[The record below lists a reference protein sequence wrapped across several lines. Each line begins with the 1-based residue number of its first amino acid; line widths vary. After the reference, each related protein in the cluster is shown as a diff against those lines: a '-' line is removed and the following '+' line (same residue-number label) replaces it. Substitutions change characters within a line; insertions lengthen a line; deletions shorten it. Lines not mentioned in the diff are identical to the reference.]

1 MKHLK
6 LFAALAL
13 TAAMTVSLAGCQ
25 GKAAS
30 SPDAGT
36 QAAADSGQTDSNGSA
51 SGEAGAKAPADGQAA
66 PGGGSEPF
74 KVALMIGIGG
84 LGDGGRSGGCQG

>member
-51 SGEAGAKAPADGQAA
+51 SGEAGAKARLTARLPQAA
-66 PGGGSEPF
+66 VQS
-74 KVALMIGIGG
+74 LS
-84 LGDGGRSGGCQG
+84 R

>member
-36 QAAADSGQTDSNGSA
+36 QQPQTPAKQIPTDQLPVKPAQKPRLTARLPLAAVQSLS
-51 SGEAGAKAPADGQAA
+51 
-66 PGGGSEPF
+66 
-74 KVALMIGIGG
+74 
-84 LGDGGRSGGCQG
+84 R

>member
-66 PGGGSEPF
+66 PAAAQSLSRLP
-74 KVALMIGIGG
+74 L
-84 LGDGGRSGGCQG
+84 

>member
-25 GKAAS
+25 GKAKQIPTDQLPVKPAQK
-30 SPDAGT
+30 PRLTARLPL
-36 QAAADSGQTDSNGSA
+36 AAVQSLS
-51 SGEAGAKAPADGQAA
+51 
-66 PGGGSEPF
+66 
-74 KVALMIGIGG
+74 
-84 LGDGGRSGGCQG
+84 R